1 MGGGGGGVVINIQY
15 FKFNPAHIKYRKLQ
29 KYIIY
34 CCTSTE
40 KVTPPPPQ
48 TCQNA
53 TLESLKRQPWIGCD
67 VLMKHGLK

>member
-15 FKFNPAHIKYRKLQ
+15 FKFNPAQIKYRKLQ

-40 KVTPPPPQ
+40 KVTPPPP
-48 TCQNA
+48 TN
-53 TLESLKRQPWIGCD
+53 LPECD
-67 VLMKHGLK
+67 PGEFEEAALDRM